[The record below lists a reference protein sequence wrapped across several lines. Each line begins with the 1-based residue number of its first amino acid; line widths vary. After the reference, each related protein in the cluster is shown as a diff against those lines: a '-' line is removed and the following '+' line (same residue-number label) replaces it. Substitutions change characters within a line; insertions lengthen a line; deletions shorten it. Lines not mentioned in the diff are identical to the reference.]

1 MDPDLISRTKCS
13 GERIHQ
19 QELSQ
24 TLSGRGAINSKP
36 AQVGDRDGVTRQALA
51 QLLRHMLERNGTSGQ
66 RIVAMNDQSAR
77 RIQGHEVL
85 ADPRRFVLTRE
96 APQILIEL
104 RDAAVKGLAI
114 MPLAQFLD

>member
-1 MDPDLISRTKCS
+1 MDPNLISRAQCS

-24 TLSGRGAINSKP
+24 TLTSCGAINGKP
-36 AQVGDRDGVTRQALA
+36 AQVGDRNGVARQALA
-51 QLLRHMLERNGTSGQ
+51 QCPGHILKRNGTSRQ
-66 RIVAMNDQSAR
+66 RIVAMDHSSAR

-85 ADPRRFVLTRE
+85 ADPRRLILARE